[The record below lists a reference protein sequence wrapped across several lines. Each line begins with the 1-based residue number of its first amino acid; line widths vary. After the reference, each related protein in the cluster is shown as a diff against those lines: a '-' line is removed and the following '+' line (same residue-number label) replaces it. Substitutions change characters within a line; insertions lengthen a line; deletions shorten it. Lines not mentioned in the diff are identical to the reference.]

1 MSILNSILDLDL
13 YKLTQ
18 QQAVLEKFPKAI
30 VKYKFINR
38 GKEKFTKEMVVRLLS
53 EISQMQYLKLQH
65 HEANFLK
72 RACPFLSNAY
82 IDFLKGY
89 EYDTSEVSVDI
100 KDGDLD
106 ISIEGPWY
114 RTILWEVPLMAL
126 ISEIYFKYNCVEI
139 KYSDRVTAYD
149 KIVDLCTIRKIKVAD
164 FGTRRR
170 VSYDHHES
178 IVHDAYHLLTGTS
191 NVYLAYYNS
200 IKPIGTQAHEWFMFH
215 GAMYGY
221 KRANH
226 KALKN
231 WVDVYN
237 GNLGIA
243 LTDTF
248 TTDNFL
254 KSFDSLYAK
263 LFDGVRHDSGCP
275 FDFTDKIYDHYVKLG
290 IDPSTKTIVFSDGL
304 NKDKVIKIAD
314 ACEKKGIKCSFGI
327 GTNFS
332 NDIEDSTPLNIVI
345 KMTEAKFDQD
355 SNWEY
360 TVKLSDSEGKHT
372 GNKDEIDLCK
382 RTLKLC

>member
-1 MSILNSILDLDL
+1 MSIIKSLLDTDL
-13 YKLTQ
+13 YKCTQ

-30 VKYKFINR
+30 VKYKFIDR
-38 GKEKFTKEMVVRLLS
+38 GNMKFTDEMTERLCGEIEAMRRLS
-53 EISQMQYLKLQH
+53 LNVPEV
-65 HEANFLK
+65 NFLK
-72 RACPFLSNAY
+72 KTCPFLYNGY
-82 IDFLKGY
+82 IDILKGY
-89 EYDTSEVSVDI
+89 KYDPTEVSVKTENNKLSLSI
-100 KDGDLD
+100 K
-106 ISIEGPWY
+106 GPWY

-126 ISEIYFKYNCVEI
+126 VSEIYFKYNKVEP
-139 KYSDRVTAYD
+139 KQSDVDYAYK
-149 KIVDLCTIRKIKVAD
+149 KIHDLYLHHKATIAD

-170 VSYDHHES
+170 ISGYHHDV
-178 IVHDAYHLLTGTS
+178 IVNNAAKLLTGTS
-191 NVYLAYYNS
+191 NVYLAYMNN

-231 WVDVYN
+231 WVNVYN

-254 KSFDSLYAK
+254 KSFNSLYAK

-275 FDFTDKIYDHYVKLG
+275 FEFINKIRTHYCKLG
-290 IDPSTKTIVFSDGL
+290 IDSSTKTIVFSDGL
-304 NKDKVIKIAD
+304 NSKKIIDINAV
-314 ACEKKGIKCSFGI
+314 CEANRIKCSFGL

-332 NDIEDSTPLNIVI
+332 NDIEGSTPLNMVI

-355 SNWEY
+355 SDWEY
-360 TVKLSDSEGKHT
+360 CVKLSDTKGKHT
-372 GNKDEIDLCK
+372 GNPDEIDLCK
-382 RTLKLC
+382 RILKIC